1 MARRRAQDD
10 DENTSALDA
19 HYSALADQMAAM
31 NSSSSRDNPSPALN
45 AYVRIRGRRRR

>member
-31 NSSSSRDNPSPALN
+31 NSSTRDNPSPARN